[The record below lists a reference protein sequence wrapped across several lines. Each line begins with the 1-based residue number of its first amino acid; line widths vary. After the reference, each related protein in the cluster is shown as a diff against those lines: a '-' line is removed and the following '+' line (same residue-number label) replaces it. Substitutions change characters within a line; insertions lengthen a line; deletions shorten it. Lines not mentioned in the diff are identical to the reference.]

1 MSVKHL
7 LLAARMFCSGS
18 SPRRHRYISPLRR
31 ASMILLEPFP
41 LWSKTVDFNPHHS
54 PENGRFC
61 EADGV
66 GGGSESL
73 KPQQEPRKPLQKD
86 RRRGKLVKS
95 GECTLATPAFGSQI
109 ELDVHWDSH
118 GSQYPGWIKEQYEQH
133 AVWLAEQA
141 PKSGGIRG
149 YEVGRHIVVRYDPY
163 NNDYVKADVRTGV
176 ITMFKPSRGKT
187 YYEERRQE
195 EGDKE

>member
-1 MSVKHL
+1 MPKFKRYL
-7 LLAARMFCSGS
+7 LIAARMFDHN
-18 SPRRHRYISPLRR
+18 RRCLSPLRR
-31 ASMILLEPFP
+31 AASIIA
-41 LWSKTVDFNPHHS
+41 DYS
-54 PENGRFC
+54 PDQPRGQPDNAGQFVKIAGATE
-61 EADGV
+61 
-66 GGGSESL
+66 SEKST
-73 KPQQEPRKPLQKD
+73 KQEPRKPLQKD

-163 NNDYVKADVRTGV
+163 NNDYVKADVGTSA